1 MSILRREQN
10 EGVKMKKDRWMLIIG
25 FLILFLLYI
34 VRIRV
39 VDGYIYFFDYG
50 KVASAFIIAVTL
62 LILSVII
69 MHLPQLNYEKIEM
82 GSRRP
87 FIDFIV
93 VIAFSLPCSP

>member
-1 MSILRREQN
+1 MGNRFSI
-10 EGVKMKKDRWMLIIG
+10 
-25 FLILFLLYI
+25 FLLYI

-62 LILSVII
+62 LILAII
-69 MHLPQLNYEKIEM
+69 PMHLPQLNYEKIEM

-87 FIDFIV
+87 FIDLIV
-93 VIAFSLPCSP
+93 VIAFSLPCSPGSWGLWDIQSL